1 MESSGYFDEQLESKN
16 TMVRTEKERQMEH
29 APLVSLADQGQLMD
43 TKGILSDHEKALKK
57 YRETLKD
64 GLPSEYRPV
73 KDEKFLVGMTSETT
87 DSTESYISV
96 TSGYDIRSM
105 EKELLG
111 AWKYQRYFRS
121 DSEDMKRLKRDL
133 HALTEEMR
141 NDFKLRNMPDIRIKC
156 EHMRTFYAKLI
167 LSCENYL
174 DNHKNPHS
182 IAGKARKS
190 MADRLI
196 KAATAEMNML
206 EDSAINCYE
215 EALSVNRA
223 KLTDGVEIKWEDIVH
238 HGRMKVVKTS
248 ATYEAKGVTKG
259 DSVNTYEL
267 MDRETGKHD
276 MLTVAHETAQ
286 ADGCLRIVAMS
297 KVADALGLS
306 TLGGSGENMYT
317 RMTTRIIDGNTVY
330 GCITTG
336 LTEQNDYGYSS
347 ENSAYRRPNDAYLP
361 KRVTYEGEGYIKG
374 KMAIPF
380 LDYLCGVTERDPKYM
395 ECERKETDDG
405 TELGEIRTTPHHF
418 AKKGFGG
425 AFTEFAP
432 PEGTVVSPE
441 LVKKIIELK
450 EEDLIHSLVGFLSR
464 EERALVVKRLQSLKN
479 WVTSNAVPGYIYE
492 EKVKEKV
499 KEPETQ
505 EVDFIEK
512 LTPLDKLAKAIGE
525 PQGKNKKEQ
534 AALLDGLNDT
544 IEQFNDDLYEQA
556 PVYKGWDEVKAKI
569 DSQYEPIHEM
579 NEKLRTY
586 LENADEEEDYI
597 NRVAIGRL
605 LMASEYQEQA
615 YRKQAESVCNWVA
628 KFKKANSSR
637 KFDFSF
643 NKLYT
648 DASLIAQ
655 RSGINIRFP
664 EVKPRN
670 TKERMAK
677 REMDAVTRDET
688 AISIERDYSAK
699 VGHKSLHDLTEKLDK
714 MLESRD
720 KNSDEIKDYG
730 KELGIVVAIKDDPIF
745 GPNAAEEY
753 RKAKATSPDAL
764 KSFLVNATVTK
775 FDRYFEAV
783 NNLTDARNAYFE
795 KQDKHLFQGVIT
807 GESRM
812 NLMDEAYKTCVW
824 EHDGIQDKTYKK
836 GSRVDVDRLQDYVQR
851 IINSGKSI
859 EKITLTDITNMML
872 LDEIKA
878 TGTFTEL
885 NDEIQGL
892 VGTKKILIFKVKD
905 SAEFEAVAEEMKSL
919 VEAREDPLITTEK
932 MQKYYTSLMDK
943 CNKYIEKNKGGDND
957 RMKVVVKIKDAVT
970 KARMGFDI

>member
-1 MESSGYFDEQLESKN
+1 MESSGYFDEQLQSKN
-16 TMVRTEKERQMEH
+16 TMVRTAKERQMEH
-29 APLVSLADQGQLMD
+29 APLVSLADQAQLMD
-43 TKGILSDHEKALKK
+43 TEGILSDHEKALKK
-57 YRETLKD
+57 YRDTLKD

-73 KDEKFLVGMTSETT
+73 KDEHFLVGMTSETT

-105 EKELLG
+105 ENELLG

-133 HALTEEMR
+133 HALTEEMG
-141 NDFKLRNMPDIRIKC
+141 NAFKLRNMPDIRIKC

-196 KAATAEMNML
+196 KAAAAEMNML

-215 EALSVNRA
+215 EALIVNRA
-223 KLTDGVEIKWEDIVH
+223 KLADGVEIKWEDIVH

-248 ATYEAKGVTKG
+248 KTYEAKGVTKG

-336 LTEQNDYGYSS
+336 LSEQNDFGYSS
-347 ENSAYRRPNDAYLP
+347 ENSAYRRPNDTLLP
-361 KRVTYEGEGYIKG
+361 KSETYEGEGYIRDKL
-374 KMAIPF
+374 AIPF

-395 ECERKETDDG
+395 ECMRKETDSG
-405 TELGEIRTTPHHF
+405 TELGEIHTTPHHF
-418 AKKGFGG
+418 AKKAFGG
-425 AFTEFAP
+425 SFAEFAP
-432 PEGTVVSPE
+432 PKGTVISPE
-441 LVKKIIELK
+441 LTEKIIRLK
-450 EEDLIHSLVGFLSR
+450 EEDLIQALVGLLGR
-464 EERALVVKRLQSLKN
+464 EERALVVDRLRSLKT
-479 WVTSNAVPGYIYE
+479 WVTKNAVSRDDYD
-492 EKVKEKV
+492 KAVKDEL
-499 KEPETQ
+499 KEPETE
-505 EVDFIEK
+505 EVNFIEK
-512 LTPLDKLAKAIGE
+512 LTPLDKLAKVIGE

-534 AALLDGLNDT
+534 KALLDGLNDT
-544 IEQFNDDLYEQA
+544 IEKFNDDLYGQA
-556 PVYKGWDEVKAKI
+556 PVDKGWNAVKAEI

-579 NEKLRTY
+579 NEKLKRY
-586 LENADEEEDYI
+586 LENADEEEDYA
-597 NRVAIGRL
+597 NRVAVERL
-605 LMASEYQEQA
+605 ILASEYQEQV

-628 KFKKANSSR
+628 KFKKASSSR
-637 KFDFSF
+637 QFDFSF

-648 DASLIAQ
+648 DASLMAQ
-655 RSGINIRFP
+655 RNGINIRFP

-677 REMDAVTRDET
+677 REMDAVTRDEV
-688 AISIERDYSAK
+688 AISIERDYSEI
-699 VGHKSLHDLTEKLDK
+699 VGHRSLHDLTEKLDK
-714 MLESRD
+714 MLDSRD
-720 KNSDEIKDYG
+720 KNSEEIEDYG
-730 KELGIVVAIKDDPIF
+730 KELGIVVAIKDEPIF

-764 KSFLVNATVTK
+764 RAFLVTTTVNK
-775 FDRYFEAV
+775 FDKYFKAV
-783 NNLTDARNAYFE
+783 NDLTDARNAYFE
-795 KQDKHLFQGVIT
+795 KQDKRIFQGVIT

-851 IINSGKSI
+851 ILNSGKSI

-872 LDEIKA
+872 LDEIKIS
-878 TGTFTEL
+878 GSFSGL
-885 NDEIQGL
+885 NDEIQSL
-892 VGTKKILIFKVKD
+892 VGTKRKFIFKVKD
-905 SAEFEAVAEEMKSL
+905 SPEYEAVSKGMSAL
-919 VEAREDPLITTEK
+919 VEARKGSLMTAAE
-932 MQKYYTSLMDK
+932 MQQYYTSVLTA
-943 CNKYIEKNKGGDND
+943 CNRYIEKNKGSKNERMDAV
-957 RMKVVVKIKDAVT
+957 MKVKDACT
-970 KARMGFDI
+970 KARTGFDV